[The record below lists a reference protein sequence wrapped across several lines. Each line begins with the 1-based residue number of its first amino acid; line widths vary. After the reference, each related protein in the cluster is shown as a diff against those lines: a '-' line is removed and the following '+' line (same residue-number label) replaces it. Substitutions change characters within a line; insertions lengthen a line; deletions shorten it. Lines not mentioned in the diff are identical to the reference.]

1 MIFRRFVDPET
12 LLRKAIGS
20 HWGSWQQLIKR
31 IEEEKAFLF
40 EILYDLDDL
49 ARALK
54 DYSFVHDSRHLFV
67 MNTYLLARCAQL
79 LRYEREEKMLF
90 CAGPVLN
97 RVCLLTD
104 VFLPKLESSFAR
116 VKQASGEL
124 ARVVR
129 ILEPFGLKVTGV
141 FHSHPGLGVPHPSF
155 DDYHYHAIAE
165 RLGYRVIG
173 GIFTNSGYV
182 RFFTHKIDFEVI
194 LLGKNVE
201 VVDAQKHIFRL
212 GGLYE
217 NKLSC

>member
-1 MIFRRFVDPET
+1 MIFRRFADPET
-12 LLRKAIGS
+12 LLLRAIGS
-20 HWGSWQQLIKR
+20 HWGSWQRLIKR

-40 EILYDLDDL
+40 EILCDLDDL

-54 DYSFVHDSRHLFV
+54 DYSFVHDFRRHLFV

-79 LRYEREEKMLF
+79 LRHEYEEKMLF

-97 RVCLLTD
+97 RVYLLTD
-104 VFLPKLESSFAR
+104 IFLPKLESSFAC
-116 VKQASGEL
+116 VKQAPGEL

-129 ILEPFGLKVTGV
+129 ILEPFGLKVTGI

-182 RFFTHKIDFEVI
+182 RFFTHKIGFEVI
-194 LLGKNVE
+194 LLGRNVE
-201 VVDAQKHIFRL
+201 VVDAQKHVFRI
-212 GGLYE
+212 GELYE
-217 NKLSC
+217 HLSC